1 MKKSDFNKEI
11 KVTTLTNDNILAM
24 ELKSILYTPNKYR
37 IPVAFVDTSN
47 SADDTDKYIMENYT
61 KDEQEKLKYNE
72 AIDNEFLSK
81 IKNLNSENEIIQLA
95 NEYKK
100 KLLDVDYIPPSELRC
115 INTNDDINNLKGY
128 FVIDE
133 NAIIDING
141 QSLTEFLNLD
151 LNKFNDYLVFFTKY
165 FGMFIDFFED
175 IDFINIQI
183 DQLTNISEIISLA
196 QYTYASKKN
205 SIISVQDLFKKFVDL
220 LYGYNNSKRIN
231 SLTLKQKFYI
241 FYEENKKSLSE
252 FSDKYKHNGLFNF
265 NYTSSDLKNLKH
277 KNTNELIN
285 KIKKLDPKGNKISSS
300 YSIITDNIYT
310 VFYIS
315 LYYLVL
321 SNHTMIKKC
330 KNCHRYF
337 LTTKSNTFYCDN
349 IYYENKTCKD
359 IGNQLSQKRK
369 ENEEPVYGK
378 YRQIYA
384 KKAMAVKRHPDIPEY
399 KENYKN
405 WKPLALKYLQEYK
418 CSTLD
423 AKTFEKW
430 LKYTSDEKIKSK
442 LKTIDEFKD

>member
-61 KDEQEKLKYNE
+61 KDEQKKLKYNE

-196 QYTYASKKN
+196 QYTYASTKN

-241 FYEENKKSLSE
+241 FYEENKKALSE

-265 NYTSSDLKNLKH
+265 NYTSSDSKNLKH

-378 YRQIYA
+378 YRTIYSN
-384 KKAMAVKRHPDIPEY
+384 KATLLKRNPDIYSREDY
-399 KENYKN
+399 
-405 WKPLALKYLQEYK
+405 
-418 CSTLD
+418 
-423 AKTFEKW
+423 EKW
-430 LKYTSDEKIKSK
+430 KNAAKQFMNDIRHGK
-442 LKTIDEFKD
+442 KTYDEFDKWLNKNK